1 MNEYG
6 FKTITAENWLEVD
19 PIHHHLIVFNEDL
32 TKRPQET
39 VVRLKMI
46 LEPTLNATV
55 PLEVRRLYEVA
66 RGTMVY
72 SNLFYPLYALGAEQ
86 LPRVAEAAIREK
98 YIAAGG
104 RNPKRTF
111 NKQIDWLKEQ
121 DILSAEAAQR
131 WQVIKK
137 GRNRVSH
144 LVQQSLFSAAQA
156 TAILQGI
163 TDEINA
169 LFDDEPDRDQ

>member
-39 VVRLKMI
+39 VVRLKMT

-86 LPRVAEAAIREK
+86 LSRVAEAAITER
-98 YIAAGG
+98 YMTAGG
-104 RNPKRTF
+104 TNHQLVF
-111 NKQIDWLKEQ
+111 NDKIVWLKKQ
-121 DILSAEAAQR
+121 GVLSAEAAQR
-131 WQVIKK
+131 WQGIKK

-144 LVQQSLFSAAQA
+144 PAQPALFPAGQA

-163 TDEINA
+163 TNEINA
-169 LFDDEPDRDQ
+169 LFDDEVERDQ